1 MKDKLTRLWATK
13 TRNDEWW
20 SSFVMAPLAILANYG
35 AVEVRW
41 ITPSRITAASFI
53 VAVIATIGI
62 LLGGSACFIAA
73 AFLIHLSHILDCM
86 DGQMARYRRVSSP
99 VGSYYDRLT
108 DQVQVALWFGAAGYG
123 AFVQTGSVVPVFL
136 ALIGIAFY
144 GLRGYAK
151 YIALE
156 IETALDPGYPKDMA
170 RLNQMET
177 VAGPGFGLRANLVWF
192 LKEQRKI
199 LAFDEGVF
207 IFMLSVALI
216 FDQLLPMLW
225 IFAASQVFWGTY
237 KSWIRGKNIGQN
249 RKLFLS
255 K

>member
-1 MKDKLTRLWATK
+1 MNDKLTRLWATK
-13 TRNDEWW
+13 TRDDEWW
-20 SSFVMAPLAILANYG
+20 SSFVTAPLAILANYG

-41 ITPSRITAASFI
+41 ITPNRITAASFV

-62 LLGGSACFIAA
+62 LLGSNACFIAA

-108 DQVQVALWFGAAGYG
+108 DQVQVMLWFGAAGYT
-123 AFVQTGSVVPVFL
+123 AFVQSGSVASVFL

-156 IETALDPGYPKDMA
+156 IETARDPGYPKDMA
-170 RLNQMET
+170 RLNQVKT
-177 VAGPGFGLRANLVWF
+177 VAGLGFGLRANLTW
-192 LKEQRKI
+192 LLREQRKI

-207 IFMLSVALI
+207 IFMLSAALI
-216 FDQLLPMLW
+216 FDQLIPMLW
-225 IFAASQVFWGTY
+225 IFATSQLFWGTY
-237 KSWIRGKNIGQN
+237 KSWLRGKNIGEN
-249 RKLFLS
+249 RKRALA